1 MLIYISFY
9 FYSIYINVP
18 FSTYHFQAVNTR
30 FKKKKKST
38 NCIYFV
44 FPFCIS
50 ENVRVLDRH
59 NFIDTFLV

>member
-30 FKKKKKST
+30 FKKKKST
-38 NCIYFV
+38 NCILF
-44 FPFCIS
+44 
-50 ENVRVLDRH
+50 
-59 NFIDTFLV
+59 FLFA